1 MKDIFFCIRTS
12 SALTDDIN
20 KTKNGNTI
28 LLENKT
34 YDEVKQTI
42 DKNQNICNQS
52 LRPTKQKKFHHLMFK
67 LKKPQQFRTTKNENI
82 PTESF
87 DSNKTRERSET
98 VALKKGNS

>member
-1 MKDIFFCIRTS
+1 MKDIIFFCIRTS

-20 KTKNGNTI
+20 KMENGHTI

-52 LRPTKQKKFHHLMFK
+52 LRQTKQKKFHHLMFK
-67 LKKPQQFRTTKNENI
+67 LKKPQQFRTTKRRKYTN
-82 PTESF
+82 
-87 DSNKTRERSET
+87 
-98 VALKKGNS
+98 